1 MYQPKNATWQ
11 TALLHVL
18 WQVPVYSLPF
28 GIFFGT
34 IFGASRRDYYGAYL
48 VALVFTSVIMVALW
62 AVRSFAVPALERRF
76 LNWHRS
82 FLNEGLLYMATSLLG
97 SFVAALMLHKTLI
110 PGFLGSTRQVAVLA
124 MFSLLF
130 AVLLTAVG
138 LVLQYHKSSIEHAR
152 REKEMELARRI
163 QHSFLPEAFPEKT
176 RFEVHAVNVA
186 SRGVSGDFYDVV
198 PAGDALLLA
207 VADVEGKSVPAALLT
222 AMLQASLRTQM
233 AWVTST
239 ADIMSNI
246 NTLCCR
252 REGVQQFATF
262 FLMRLTE
269 DGRIVYSNAGHNAPL
284 WMKGGTERV
293 LLERGGMMLGVVEGA
308 PFQEETLTLGA
319 RDRIVVYTDGITER
333 TNLAGEEFGPDRLAA
348 LTASLPPE
356 LGARQATERILSAL
370 DAFSQGVEP
379 GDDQTLM
386 VLQMRAASVPALPQ

>member
-1 MYQPKNATWQ
+1 MYQPKNATRW

-18 WQVPVYSLPF
+18 WQIPVYSLPF

-34 IFGASRRDYYGAYL
+34 IFGASLRDYYGTY
-48 VALVFTSVIMVALW
+48 VVSLVFTSVIMVSLW
-62 AVRSFAVPALERRF
+62 AVRSFVVPALERR
-76 LNWHRS
+76 LLDWRRS
-82 FLNEGLLYMATSLLG
+82 FLNEGLLYLATSLLG
-97 SFVAALMLHKTLI
+97 SFVAALILHATLI
-110 PGFLGSTRQVAVLA
+110 PGFLGGARRVAVLA

-130 AVLLTAVG
+130 AGLLTAVG

-152 REKEMELARRI
+152 REQEMELARRI

-186 SRGVSGDFYDVV
+186 ARGVSGDFYDVV

-207 VADVEGKSVPAALLT
+207 VADVEGKSVAAALLT

-233 AWVTST
+233 TWVTSA

-269 DGRIVYSNAGHNAPL
+269 DGRIVYSNAGHNPPL
-284 WMKGGTERV
+284 LMKGGTGRV
-293 LLERGGMMLGVVEGA
+293 LLERGGMMLGVMEGA

-319 RDRIVVYTDGITER
+319 HDRIVVYTDGITER
-333 TNLAGEEFGPDRLAA
+333 ANLAGEEFGPDRLAA

-356 LGARQATERILSAL
+356 LSARDATERIFRAL

-386 VLQMRAASVPALPQ
+386 VLQMRGASAPALPR

>member
-1 MYQPKNATWQ
+1 MFQPKNATRW

-18 WQVPVYSLPF
+18 WQIPLYSLPF

-34 IFGASRRDYYGAYL
+34 IFGATFGHYVGSYL
-48 VALVFTSVIMVALW
+48 LALVFTSIIMVSLW
-62 AVRSFAVPALERRF
+62 AVRSFVVPVLERRF
-76 LNWHRS
+76 LGWRSS
-82 FLNEGLLYMATSLLG
+82 FLNEGLLYMASSLLA
-97 SFVAALMLHKTLI
+97 SFVAALVVNATLM
-110 PGFLGSTRQVAVLA
+110 PGFLGGPRRMAVFA

-130 AVLLTAVG
+130 AGLLTAIG
-138 LVLQYHKSSIEHAR
+138 LVLQYHKSSLEHAR

-176 RFEVHAVNVA
+176 RFEVHAVNVPA
-186 SRGVSGDFYDVV
+186 RGVSGDFYDVV

-222 AMLQASLRTQM
+222 AMLQASLRTQ
-233 AWVTST
+233 TSWAT
-239 ADIMSNI
+239 SASEIVANI

-269 DGRIVYSNAGHNAPL
+269 DGRVAYSNAGHNPPL

-293 LLERGGMMLGVVEGA
+293 LLDRGGIMFGVMEGVPFEEDTLMLE
-308 PFQEETLTLGA
+308 A

-333 TNLAGEEFGPDRLAA
+333 ANPAGEEFGPERLAA
-348 LTASLPPE
+348 LVASLPAE
-356 LGARQATERILSAL
+356 MTARQATQSILAAL

-379 GDDQTLM
+379 GDDQTRM
-386 VLQMRAASVPALPQ
+386 VLQVRATT